1 VVDIVKA
8 QLLLSQG
15 ATLSSCGLSSSSCR
29 DPEIPPSAHSIQLR
43 ITAENVH
50 GDWSLSIGKITA
62 FQFPGG
68 NGIRVD
74 THLCGSRPAI
84 VSADFDSLLAKII
97 VTASSWRDAV
107 RKAQGALDDTFI
119 SGVKTNIDML
129 KAMVAHADF
138 LHGACDTQWLERTQ
152 TELLENSKALA
163 LSPSSS
169 RLEQDAAA
177 KTLAQIPVGAAAN
190 TLFRKGDA
198 WSLTLSPLDAKQ
210 AEQSTPR
217 HLEITRIHR
226 NDFPTSLTAD
236 VVFTGP
242 STATTRSQSTPYTI
256 TLASTTS
263 SASAAMS
270 QHRRGNPS
278 DPSHVSIPFPGKLVE
293 VLVDEGD
300 VVKEGD
306 VICVVQ
312 QMKMELEVRSA
323 RSGIVTWVTDAED
336 GADVNEGTLAVIVES
351 DKGARL

>member
-1 VVDIVKA
+1 MKA

-15 ATLSSCGLSSSSCR
+15 ATLSSCGLSSSYR
-29 DPEIPPSAHSIQLR
+29 DPKTSPLVHSIQLR

-50 GDWSLSIGKITA
+50 GDWSLSIGKIAA
-62 FQFPGG
+62 FQFPCG

-84 VSADFDSLLAKII
+84 VSVNFDSLLAKIV

-107 RKAQGALDDTFI
+107 HKAQRALDDTFI

-129 KAMVAHADF
+129 KAMVAHPDF

-152 TELLENSKALA
+152 TELLEKSKTFA
-163 LSPSSS
+163 LSRSNN
-169 RLEQDAAA
+169 RLEQDTA
-177 KTLAQIPVGAAAN
+177 KTLAQTPASPVTN

-198 WSLTLSPLDAKQ
+198 WSLTLSPLNAKQ
-210 AEQSTPR
+210 AEQSPPH

-236 VVFTGP
+236 ITFTTP
-242 STATTRSQSTPYTI
+242 STTTTKSQSTPYTMN
-256 TLASTTS
+256 LASTTS

-270 QHRRGNPS
+270 QQRRGNPS
-278 DPSHVSIPFPGKLVE
+278 DPSHISIPFPGKLVE
-293 VLVDEGD
+293 ILVDEGD
-300 VVKEGD
+300 IVKEGD

-336 GADVNEGTLAVIVES
+336 GSDISEGTLAVIIES